1 MAGRLVLWQSA
12 INGRKRRND
21 KMGKA
26 AHVDVGRLLSLAD
39 LGNWPRKGVMPMQN
53 EKSAEKIYRE
63 EERWRQNI
71 EAQHRVLRSTH
82 DWLGSAHQ

>member
-1 MAGRLVLWQSA
+1 
-12 INGRKRRND
+12 
-21 KMGKA
+21 MGKA

-39 LGNWPRKGVMPMQN
+39 LGNWLHKGVMPMQN

-71 EAQHRVLRSTH
+71 EAQRRVLRSTH

>member
-1 MAGRLVLWQSA
+1 MRRQRIARIASMSSALRKRDTTVHRTLTVPAVRSMAGRLVLWQSA

-39 LGNWPRKGVMPMQN
+39 LGN
-53 EKSAEKIYRE
+53 
-63 EERWRQNI
+63 
-71 EAQHRVLRSTH
+71 
-82 DWLGSAHQ
+82 

>member
-1 MAGRLVLWQSA
+1 
-12 INGRKRRND
+12 
-21 KMGKA
+21 MGKA

-71 EAQHRVLRSTH
+71 EAQRRVLRSTH
-82 DWLGSAHQ
+82 DWLALHNQ